1 MLSREQNEMLTR
13 TRPGTPGGALLRRY
27 WQPVAL
33 SRELPPGGDP
43 VPVDLLGEE
52 LVLFRDPDGRLGLL
66 GRHCCH
72 RGTDLSFGRV
82 EDGGL
87 RCLYHG
93 WLYDVTGRCLEQ
105 PGEPA
110 GSTYKD
116 KVRQTAYPV
125 IERAGA
131 FFAYLGPSP
140 APEFPNYDFFAWPER
155 HVLAQKIHVS
165 CNYLQANE
173 GNYDPAH
180 VGFLHRNLKRDKQ
193 GLMFGS
199 LAGGGVPDNETVNP
213 YAVPRIEVEETA
225 FGLRLYQLR
234 PAGQGRTYLR
244 VTAFGM
250 PNFSVIAG
258 PQGGDGQ
265 IGIWHVPIDDQTHW
279 RWGFLL
285 RRDRTIAEVLASGAK
300 DAPAFREGPPSEY
313 EDEFHHARKRSNRY
327 KQDRTGMDE
336 SFTGMGPV
344 FGVHDAFAT
353 ESQGAI
359 QDRTQEH
366 LATTDTAIIAARRL
380 MLAAVADVQ
389 AGRDP
394 LGVVR
399 DPVQNAFPDLLS
411 FDALVEAGGDPSEVA
426 RRMATNAR
434 LAAE

>member
-13 TRPGTPGGALLRRY
+13 TGPGTPGGALLRRY
-27 WQPVAL
+27 WQPIAL

-66 GRHCCH
+66 DRHCCH

-93 WLYDVTGRCLEQ
+93 WLYDVDGKCLEQ

-110 GSTYKD
+110 GSAYKD

-125 IERAGA
+125 AERAGA
-131 FFAYLGPSP
+131 FFAYLGPAP
-140 APEFPNYDFFAWPER
+140 APEFPNYDFFAAPAA

-180 VGFLHRNLKRDKQ
+180 VGFLHRNMRRDRA
-193 GLMFGS
+193 GLMFGEFA
-199 LAGGGVPDNETVNP
+199 AGEAKDAAAVNP
-213 YAVPRIEVEETA
+213 YAAPRIEVEETA
-225 FGLRLYQLR
+225 FGLRLYQIR
-234 PAGQGRTYLR
+234 AAGAGKTYLR
-244 VTAFGM
+244 VTVFGM

-258 PQGGDGQ
+258 PQGGEGQ
-265 IGIWHVPIDDQTHW
+265 IGIWHVPIDDETHW
-279 RWGFLL
+279 RWGFIL
-285 RRDRTIAEVLASGAK
+285 RRDTTIAAVLAAGAK
-300 DAPAFREGPPSEY
+300 DAPAFREGPASEY
-313 EDEFHHARKRSNRY
+313 EDAFHHARKRTNRY
-327 KQDRTGMDE
+327 GQDRSRMGET
-336 SFTGMGPV
+336 FAGMGPV

-359 QDRTQEH
+359 QDRTKEH

-380 MLAAVADVQ
+380 MLAAVEEVA

-399 DPVQNAFPDLLS
+399 DPAKNAFPDLLS
-411 FDALVEAGGDPSEVA
+411 FDALVDDGADHADVV
-426 RRMATNAR
+426 RRMASSTR